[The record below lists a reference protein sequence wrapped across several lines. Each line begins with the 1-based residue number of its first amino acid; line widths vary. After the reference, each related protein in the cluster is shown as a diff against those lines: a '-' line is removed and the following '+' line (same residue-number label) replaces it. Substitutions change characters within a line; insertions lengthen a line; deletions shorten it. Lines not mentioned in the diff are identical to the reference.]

1 MLEAVDLAKEELR
14 IPNRVIRVLYS
25 GDIAYLG
32 QVDPKDLK
40 DPSGGITVYNPFV
53 INIRPVTNKEDGDK
67 LEAVVLDIMLPIE
80 FAGIPLNEQLYTGFV
95 NFLPTMVDLPS
106 GKASYMRTENG
117 ERLAINRI
125 PSIADRSDPKVHL
138 YNISKVVEPCK
149 DVQHIYKIKLTT
161 YNELLY
167 GTRVIEFQQTRDDD
181 QEQPPLPGEDHGG
194 NGGNVIEL
202 PTNRVLH

>member
-1 MLEAVDLAKEELR
+1 MLEAVDMAKESIR
-14 IPNRVIRVLYS
+14 IPNRVVRILYS

-32 QVDPKDLK
+32 QVDPKDL
-40 DPSGGITVYNPFV
+40 DNPVGGITVYNPFV

-95 NFLPTMVDLPS
+95 NFLPTVVDLPS
-106 GKASYMRTENG
+106 GKVSYMKTETG
-117 ERLAINRI
+117 DRLAVNRL
-125 PSIADRSDPKVHL
+125 PSIADRAEPKVRL

-149 DVQHIYKIKLTT
+149 DIQHIYKIKLTT

-167 GTRVIEFQQTRDDD
+167 GTLVIEFQQTRDDD
-181 QEQPPLPGEDHGG
+181 QEQPQFPGENHGG
-194 NGGNVIEL
+194 GGNVIEL
-202 PTNRVLH
+202 PTDRVLH